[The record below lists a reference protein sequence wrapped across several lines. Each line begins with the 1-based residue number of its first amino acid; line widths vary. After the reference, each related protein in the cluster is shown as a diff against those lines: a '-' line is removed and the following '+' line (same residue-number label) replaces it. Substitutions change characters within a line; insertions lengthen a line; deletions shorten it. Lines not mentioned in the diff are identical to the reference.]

1 MPPARMTMSSDL
13 RLRLSSAPMPPTSTA
28 NASRISVNA
37 GRRSS
42 AIHSKRDME
51 RSVARRESR
60 SSSIMSIMKI
70 STAQTV
76 NAPRIASRKRL
87 AT

>member
-1 MPPARMTMSSDL
+1 MPPARMTISSDL
-13 RLRLSSAPMPPTSTA
+13 RLRLSSAPMLPTSTA

-37 GRRSS
+37 GRRSK
-42 AIHSKRDME
+42 AIHSSAHID
-51 RSVARRESR
+51 RSVARRDR
-60 SSSIMSIMKI
+60 RNSSIMSIMKI

-76 NAPRIASRKRL
+76 NAPRIDSRKRL